1 MASASYR
8 STRGRKKSQPKR
20 ALRKPKSRRRKKVQ
34 AKTSVEYNLLI
45 TATLMLLAIG
55 AVMVFSASSTTS
67 ILSDGGLADS
77 TFYLKRTLMV
87 AALGLV
93 LMHFAARRNLL
104 NFREKTPL
112 FLGFCFFLLF
122 AVLAVGTPI
131 NGTKGWLVAG
141 PIQIQPAEFM
151 KLGLV
156 LYGAHLFADRPDRVE
171 NVRELGPYLLMTLG
185 ACFLMMLQPDMG
197 TTMIV
202 AFAVGITL
210 FVAGARPRDMALLGG
225 VVVTGAMFLALL
237 APYRRDRLLTFLHP
251 E

>member
-1 MASASYR
+1 MASISQR
-8 STRGRKKSQPKR
+8 TSRGRKKSQPKR

-104 NFREKTPL
+104 NFRERL
-112 FLGFCFFLLF
+112 RSSSACFFLLF
-122 AVLAVGTPI
+122 AVSVGADQRHQ
-131 NGTKGWLVAG
+131 GLLVAG
-141 PIQIQPAEFM
+141 DPDPAGRVH
-151 KLGLV
+151 KARLV

-171 NVRELGPYLLMTLG
+171 NVRNSGPI
-185 ACFLMMLQPDMG
+185 C
-197 TTMIV
+197 
-202 AFAVGITL
+202 
-210 FVAGARPRDMALLGG
+210 
-225 VVVTGAMFLALL
+225 
-237 APYRRDRLLTFLHP
+237 
-251 E
+251 